1 MEHRLNAGIGDRTP
15 ALLVP
20 AVTHAIDILN
30 YLAHESP
37 EAGVSEIARALNINK
52 STCFNILA
60 ALAAAQL
67 VSKHARYAAYR
78 LGPRLIELGAA
89 ARRNISRHAA
99 MREQVRRLVD
109 DVGLTCVVGQV
120 LADSSGIV
128 IVDRLLPQRP
138 DACSAPIGHIYPMS
152 APAMGL
158 VVLAGRD
165 EAQALDLARSNQLL
179 KADGGKDFVA
189 QMREIRKRGYAVD
202 LGDFR
207 PEINAVAVVA
217 NQSDEMETV
226 LCILGYTRHLP
237 RKKVDVLGERL
248 VALARSVNVDAS
260 LPLLSA
266 R

>member
-1 MEHRLNAGIGDRTP
+1 
-15 ALLVP
+15 
-20 AVTHAIDILN
+20 
-30 YLAHESP
+30 
-37 EAGVSEIARALNINK
+37 
-52 STCFNILA
+52 
-60 ALAAAQL
+60 
-67 VSKHARYAAYR
+67 
-78 LGPRLIELGAA
+78 
-89 ARRNISRHAA
+89 
-99 MREQVRRLVD
+99 
-109 DVGLTCVVGQV
+109 
-120 LADSSGIV
+120 
-128 IVDRLLPQRP
+128 
-138 DACSAPIGHIYPMS
+138 
-152 APAMGL
+152 MGR

-165 EAQALDLARSNQLL
+165 EAQALDLARSSQLL

-202 LGDFR
+202 LGAFS

-226 LCILGYTRHLP
+226 LCIIGYTRHLP